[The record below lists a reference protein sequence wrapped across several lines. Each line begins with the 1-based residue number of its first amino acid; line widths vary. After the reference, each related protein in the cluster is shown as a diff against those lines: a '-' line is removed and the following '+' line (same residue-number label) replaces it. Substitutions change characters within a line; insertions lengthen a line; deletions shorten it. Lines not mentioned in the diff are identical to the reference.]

1 MGNAGSI
8 SSTVMKADGAMKAEI
23 EAMKQRISCL
33 EPQVEAM
40 KQRISCLEPQVRM
53 QGRILFD
60 MAARFGHGLQS
71 SGRRGEGKGQ
81 GASTKV
87 GQARM

>member
-1 MGNAGSI
+1 
-8 SSTVMKADGAMKAEI
+8 MKAEI

-71 SGRRGEGKGQ
+71 SDDEEKGKGKGQ
-81 GASTKV
+81 AQRWVKLGCSISPPKV
-87 GQARM
+87 EKP